1 MTPAQFLA
9 RVTLDT
15 GIAIAALAFAATW
28 IGGASAG
35 VGVLAGG
42 AVAVGSLWWVSRGA
56 LAMTGT
62 TFERGRWVVAS
73 SARFAVIAGAI
84 GLVLVSG
91 LAHPV
96 ALVAGMTVLPCALIT
111 EGLRS
116 ARHLEG

>member
-15 GIAIAALAFAATW
+15 GIAIGALALGAAW
-28 IGGASAG
+28 IGGATAG
-35 VGVLAGG
+35 VGIFAGG
-42 AVAVGSLWWVSRGA
+42 AVGVGSLWWLFRGA

-62 TFERGRWVVAS
+62 TFERGRWVMTAGV
-73 SARFAVIAGAI
+73 RFAVIAGAI

-96 ALVAGMTVLPCALIT
+96 ALVAGMTVLPCALVA
-111 EGLRS
+111 EGLRW